1 MAKKAWTTRN
11 EKKQRTAD
19 KYRAKR
25 AELKAAGDYEALS
38 QLPRNASP
46 VRVVNR
52 CTMTARRQG
61 YMRKFGLSR
70 IAFREEALAGMI
82 PGGTKASW

>member
-1 MAKKAWTTRN
+1 MAKKAWTNRN

-82 PGGTKASW
+82 PGVTKASW

>member
-82 PGGTKASW
+82 PGVTKAGW

>member
-25 AELKAAGDYEALS
+25 AELKAAGD
-38 QLPRNASP
+38 
-46 VRVVNR
+46 
-52 CTMTARRQG
+52 
-61 YMRKFGLSR
+61 
-70 IAFREEALAGMI
+70 
-82 PGGTKASW
+82 

>member
-11 EKKQRTAD
+11 EKKQRAAD

-52 CTMTARRQG
+52 CIMTARRQG

-82 PGGTKASW
+82 PGVTKASW

>member
-11 EKKQRTAD
+11 EKKQRAAD

-82 PGGTKASW
+82 PGVTKASW

>member
-25 AELKAAGDYEALS
+25 AELKAAGEYEALS

-82 PGGTKASW
+82 PGVTKASW